1 LTNIE
6 NFTAV
11 NKVYNKFFL
20 ISGQESLNGTSS
32 SRKTTNNN
40 VLPLDTSTLGHK
52 NLGELPT
59 PEADHEAEKRKEKK
73 RQEEEKIKKDKKELM
88 TRLRGPG
95 R

>member
-11 NKVYNKFFL
+11 NKLYNKFFL
-20 ISGQESLNGTSS
+20 ISDQESLNGTSS

-52 NLGELPT
+52 NLGELPI

-73 RQEEEKIKKDKKELM
+73 ASRRRENQK
-88 TRLRGPG
+88 G
-95 R
+95 